1 MIPFLQQVA
10 HSLISK
16 YLDQF
21 DQICIVVPSQRA
33 HSFLLSFLSKEL
45 KKTFIAPKVVTID
58 EFMSSISG
66 LKTIDNTQLL
76 LEMFVLNKKINPLGD
91 NDMVKFSGWAQQFL
105 GDINDIDLHL
115 VDAQSLFTT
124 VADIKELALFNTPLE
139 ERSARQLAWL
149 EFFKRL
155 WLFYSEFNVSLLQRH
170 SGYQGMIY
178 RYVAEHIHELIPN
191 IGYSKVV
198 FCGFNALTVAEKKVI
213 DVLLKEQLAE
223 TYWDADEYYLKD
235 PMRDAGQFM
244 RQNFSE
250 FNLDKPS
257 FISHDFATIPKEIH
271 LVATQHNMAQAKF
284 VGELLSNHSKFDL
297 DKTVVVPADESL
309 LVPLLYSIP
318 IRKMNITMGLPIAHT
333 QLFSF
338 FSLLFDMQQ
347 NAQRVAELKSRN
359 SNKIYVKDL
368 ITILSHAYSRD
379 VLKSYNAHAEELVF
393 RIQRSKRVF
402 FTIEEIKNN
411 ADFPII
417 NEFLEITFS
426 VWQSATDGLTRL
438 KQLLNVFGEKLL
450 SDESRQEILAN
461 PEKLIFSN
469 AYLAL
474 LRVLDRLLEANQLF
488 GEVIDVPNL
497 RFLFDTEAQ
506 KETLSFKG
514 DAKEGLQLMGVLETR
529 TLDFEN
535 VIILSVNEGTL
546 PSGKTVNSLIPFDV
560 KRYYNLPSYQYKDA
574 VFAYHFFRLLQ
585 RASLVYLVYNSGSA
599 DGKAERSRFVNQLL
613 LELPKY
619 NADTQIFQH
628 AINVE
633 SAIDSLPSISIEKT
647 PEVIEAIRKI
657 PRYSPSS
664 LSKYINCP
672 LQFYFTSVQK
682 IQEPDELLDAADDA
696 TLGNVIH
703 GTLEDIY
710 KPFINAKIN
719 LKPIDSARLNE
730 LMYPHFANPNHKVVL
745 TPEDLKFGKN
755 RLVREIALRY
765 IENVLN
771 SDMKNQNMMVLLSL
785 EQELT
790 FETSIEGFLVK
801 FYGKADRIDQFEDG
815 TIRIIDY
822 KTGRV
827 DASKLMVKEIAD
839 LFVKPDLGK
848 AFQLM
853 MYALMYHRNI
863 SELHTICSGI
873 VSTRDKNTLF
883 NPLKFIDSEVV
894 EHDLIL
900 EFEEQLFQL
909 LREIHN
915 PEVPF
920 KQTDDIKRC
929 GYCTYKMICNRGK

>member
-10 HSLISK
+10 RSLISK
-16 YLDQF
+16 DLDRF

-33 HSFLLSFLSKEL
+33 HTFLLSFLSQEL
-45 KKTFIAPKVVTID
+45 KRTFIAPKVVTID
-58 EFMSSISG
+58 EFMSTLSG
-66 LKTIDNTQLL
+66 LKAIDNTQLL
-76 LEMFVLNKKINPLGD
+76 LEMFVLNQKINPSGD

-105 GDINDIDLHL
+105 GDINDMDLHL
-115 VDAQSLFTT
+115 VDAKSLFTT

-155 WLFYSEFNVSLLQRH
+155 WLFYSEFNVSLLNRH

-213 DVLLKEQLAE
+213 EVLLREQIAE
-223 TYWDADEYYLKD
+223 TYWDADEYYLND
-235 PMRDAGQFM
+235 SMRDAGQFL
-244 RQNFSE
+244 RQNFVE
-250 FNLDKPS
+250 FNLKEPN
-257 FISHDFATIPKEIH
+257 FRARDFAEIPKEIH
-271 LVATQHNMAQAKF
+271 VVAAQHNMAQAKF
-284 VGELLSNHSKFDL
+284 VGELFSDPSRFDL

-318 IRKMNITMGLPIAHT
+318 VRKMNITMGLPIAHT

-338 FSLLFDMQQ
+338 YTLLFDMQQ
-347 NAQRVAELKSRN
+347 NAQRVSELQSRN
-359 SNKIYVKDL
+359 SNKVYVKDL
-368 ITILSHAYSRD
+368 VTILGHAYSRD
-379 VLKSYNAHAEELVF
+379 ILAGFNANADEVVS
-393 RIQRSKRVF
+393 RVQRSKRVF
-402 FTIEEIKNN
+402 FTLEEIKKLVDDR
-411 ADFPII
+411 ALD
-417 NEFLEITFS
+417 EFLETAFT
-426 VWQSATDGLTRL
+426 VWQSASEGLARL
-438 KQLLNVFGEKLL
+438 RQLLAVFGDKLL
-450 SDESRQEILAN
+450 STASQKEIMEN

-474 LRVLDRLLEANQLF
+474 SRVLERLSEAAQLF
-488 GEVIDVPNL
+488 GEVIDVANL
-497 RFLFDTEAQ
+497 RFLFDTEAH

-529 TLDFEN
+529 TLDFDN
-535 VIILSVNEGTL
+535 VIFLSVNEGVL
-546 PSGKTVNSLIPFDV
+546 PSGKTVNSLIPYDV
-560 KRYYNLPSYQYKDA
+560 KRYYKLPSYQYKDA

-585 RASLVYLVYNSGSA
+585 RASRVYLVYNSGSA

-619 NADTQIFQH
+619 NPNTRIIH
-628 AINVE
+628 HTLNVE
-633 SAIDSLPSISIEKT
+633 ASIDALPPISIAKT
-647 PEVIEAIRKI
+647 TPVLEAIRAI

-672 LQFYFTSVQK
+672 LQFYFASVQK
-682 IQEPDELLDAADDA
+682 IQEPDELLDAVDDA

-710 KPFINAKIN
+710 KPFINAKID
-719 LKPIDSARLNE
+719 LKPIPPERLNA
-730 LMYPHFANPNHKVVL
+730 LIYHHFANPNHKVVL
-745 TPEDLKFGKN
+745 NAEDLEFGKN
-755 RLVREIALRY
+755 RLVREIAVRY

-771 SDMKNQNMMVLLSL
+771 ADMLASQPVVLRSL
-785 EQELT
+785 EQELSYE
-790 FETSIEGFLVK
+790 FMVVGCPVK
-801 FYGKADRIDQFEDG
+801 LFGKADRIDQLEDG

-827 DASKLMVKEIAD
+827 DASKLKVKSIGD

-853 MYALMYHRNI
+853 MYALMYHHDVSNHH
-863 SELHTICSGI
+863 SICSGI
-873 VSTRDKNTLF
+873 VSTREKNAPF
-883 NPLKFIDSEVV
+883 NPLLMLDSEVV
-894 EHDLIL
+894 DPELIAG
-900 EFEEQLFQL
+900 FEERLMQM
-909 LREIHN
+909 LREIHD

-920 KQTDDIKRC
+920 RQTEDTKLC
-929 GYCTYKMICNRGK
+929 GFCTYKAICNR